1 MTSELSILALYG
13 LLVILILVVQA
24 LFGAAQLG
32 LPYLATARDEGR
44 ELSGMG
50 ARVERSLNNSIVALA
65 LFAPAVLI
73 LTTTS
78 ATTANS
84 LLAAQIFLIARV
96 IYAPL
101 YWFGI
106 PWLRTEAWAAGFLAT
121 IYLYLMAV

>member
-13 LLVILILVVQA
+13 LLVILTIVVQA
-24 LFGAAQLG
+24 SFGAAQLG

-50 ARVERSLNNSIVALA
+50 ARVERSLNNSVVALA

-73 LTTTS
+73 LAVS
-78 ATTANS
+78 GATTAS
-84 LLAAQIFLIARV
+84 TLLAAQVFLIAR
-96 IYAPL
+96 ILYAPI

-106 PWLRTEAWAAGFLAT
+106 PWVRTLVWAIGFLST
-121 IYLYLMAV
+121 IYLYLAAL

>member
-106 PWLRTEAWAAGFLAT
+106 PWLRTAAWAAGFLAT

>member
-101 YWFGI
+101 YWFAI
-106 PWLRTEAWAAGFLAT
+106 PWLRTVAWAAGFIAT
-121 IYLYLMAV
+121 IYLYLLAV

>member
-24 LFGAAQLG
+24 LFGTAQLG

-44 ELSGMG
+44 SLSGMG
-50 ARVERSLNNSIVALA
+50 ARVERSLNNSLVALA

-78 ATTANS
+78 ATTANT
-84 LLAAQIFLIARV
+84 LMAAQIFLIARI

-101 YWFGI
+101 YWFAV
-106 PWLRTEAWAAGFLAT
+106 PWLRTVAWAAGFIAT
-121 IYLYLMAV
+121 IYLYLMAL

>member
-13 LLVILILVVQA
+13 LLVILVLVVQA

-44 ELSGMG
+44 KLSGMG

-101 YWFGI
+101 YWFAI
-106 PWLRTEAWAAGFLAT
+106 PWLRTAAWASGFIAT
-121 IYLYLMAV
+121 IYLYLLAV